1 MNITEIKSKLAK
13 LLRLSESSNA
23 NEAAAAITKFESLCV
38 QHGVAKDD
46 ITADFDPDKDEV
58 IELPFG
64 KLFKKRDYAVITI
77 VGAVSSYYNGRTITT
92 NPKENSYSG
101 NRVLKVIAS
110 KSNQIQIEIYSEFLL
125 ETMEK
130 IATKAKK
137 NNPIAPRNFRQNFR
151 KGFALTISE
160 RLFEMKKQQESQEF
174 TDGGKPGLVIVEH
187 NKREQK
193 NALAF
198 LNDKYPHRT
207 QGGTTRMGYG
217 YHEGKDAAQG
227 VGLQKQAKGNTSP
240 TLALTGS

>member
-58 IELPFG
+58 IEL
-64 KLFKKRDYAVITI
+64 
-77 VGAVSSYYNGRTITT
+77 
-92 NPKENSYSG
+92 
-101 NRVLKVIAS
+101 IAS

>member
-38 QHGVAKDD
+38 QHGVAKAD
-46 ITADFDPDKDEV
+46 ISADFDPEKDEV

-64 KLFKKRDYAVITI
+64 KLFRKRDVAVITV
-77 VGAVSSYYNGRTITT
+77 VGAVAHYYNGRTITT
-92 NPKENSYSG
+92 CPKNNQTY
-101 NRVLKVIAS
+101 RVLQVIAS
-110 KSNQIQIEIYSEFLL
+110 KANQIQIELYAEFLL
-125 ETMEK
+125 ETMER
-130 IATKAKK
+130 ISTKAKK
-137 NNPIAPRNFRQNFR
+137 DNLDAPRGFRQNFR
-151 KGFALTISE
+151 KGFAQTIAE
-160 RLFEMKKQQESQEF
+160 RLFEMKKQQESQELSEA
-174 TDGGKPGLVIVEH
+174 GKPGLVIMEH

-198 LNDKYPHRT
+198 LNDKYPHRKS
-207 QGGTTRMGYG
+207 GGRSRLGYG

-227 VGLQKQAKGNTSP
+227 VGLQKQTEGKTSP